1 MPKSCYDFVKWEEFK
16 TGFSCGGKLTFKHVK
31 GGVIL
36 VETDFTIK
44 EEKTISNIVK
54 FDKQWYNKIKFKMN
68 TKERGINMDF
78 LYSLINNDGVKLLII
93 VIVLDTIFGILRAI
107 KEKSLNSC
115 IGIDGIIRKTG
126 MLISIIFLALI
137 DSIVNIDL
145 IGFIPENVKNV
156 LQFGKVGISDI
167 FNLLFIIFEIL
178 SIFKNMILC
187 KLPIPKKLQEFLENA
202 MKEMTGEIKEKGE

>member
-1 MPKSCYDFVKWEEFK
+1 
-16 TGFSCGGKLTFKHVK
+16 
-31 GGVIL
+31 
-36 VETDFTIK
+36 
-44 EEKTISNIVK
+44 
-54 FDKQWYNKIKFKMN
+54 
-68 TKERGINMDF
+68 MDF

-107 KEKSLNSC
+107 KEKGLNSC

-156 LQFGKVGISDI
+156 LQFGKVGISDL

-202 MKEMTGEIKEKGE
+202 MKEMTEEIKEKGE